1 MLVSLVSACHANTIH
16 WFPFVVAG
24 LQFQKTHVLATAG
37 FRKSK
42 KAMSLAMTETPYRNI
57 QSISFNLPHHNS
69 SGKEQDTGS
78 SCVVVMPSEA
88 RHWT

>member
-37 FRKSK
+37 LWKSKKIK
-42 KAMSLAMTETPYRNI
+42 KAMSPAMTETPYRNI
-57 QSISFNLPHHNS
+57 QSISFNLPHRNS
-69 SGKEQDTGS
+69 SGKRTG
-78 SCVVVMPSEA
+78 
-88 RHWT
+88 HWE